1 MKRQSSKLQSA
12 MEYLMTYGWAI
23 LIIGIVLVTLSSLGI
38 FNPIAFSPRL
48 SPGACSVSRPNGPNT
63 TFDISLVGTC
73 SGATPQY
80 ATVFNG
86 GSVIYTSGSSVAS
99 TLFSSNQMTVTAWV
113 EPTSLPAAGNNIIS
127 DTDGYFQIL
136 LTSTGKVQAE
146 LFGSAGAK
154 IISST
159 TKLNTNT
166 WYFVAATDVNTGGS
180 AAESLYI
187 NGVLEKS
194 QNFAPTSPASLP
206 DQFILGAST
215 TVPTFG
221 FVGTISNVQVYSTA
235 LSGNS
240 ITALYNEGVG
250 GTPIDL
256 NDLVGWWPLNG
267 DTHDYSGN
275 SANTIGTGIFYD
287 GNWWYNYNGPT

>member
-23 LIIGIVLVTLSSLGI
+23 LIIGVVLVTLSSLGI
-38 FNPIAFSPRL
+38 FNPIAFSPRV

-86 GSVIYTSGSSVAS
+86 GSAVYTSGSSITS
-99 TLFSSNQMTVTAWV
+99 TLFSDNQVTITAWV
-113 EPTSLPAAGNNIIS
+113 EPVALPASGNDIVS
-127 DTDGYFQIL
+127 DAKGYFYIIL
-136 LTSTGKVQAE
+136 QPNGALSAQ
-146 LFGSAGAK
+146 LFSLGGAK
-154 IISST
+154 LITST
-159 TKLNTNT
+159 TKLNPNT
-166 WYFVAATDVNTGGS
+166 WYFISATDVNTGGS

-187 NGVLEKS
+187 NGALAKS
-194 QNFAPTSPASLP
+194 ATFASTTSPSLP
-206 DQFILGAST
+206 DQFIIGAST
-215 TVPTFG
+215 TASTFG
-221 FVGTISNVQVYSTA
+221 FVGIISNVQVYGTA